1 MARAVEKKGLDLLL
15 AALAR
20 LPAGLSWRFEHLGG
34 GPLADGLKRQAK
46 ELGIAD
52 RCEWRGSA
60 TQDEVLAALR
70 RADLF
75 CLPARV
81 ARDGDRDGLPN
92 VIMEAMTQ
100 ELPVV
105 ATRVAAI
112 AEAVI
117 DGDTGLLVPPED
129 AGVLA
134 QAVAA
139 LAVDPDRRL
148 RMGRAGRRR
157 IVESFAAAPGVAR
170 LAARFGLAAAAR
182 GRLMRV
188 AFYAPLKSPDHPVPS
203 GDRRM
208 ARAFLALLQDLGH
221 ETVLASRFR
230 SLDRTGD
237 PERQRRLAALGARL
251 AARYRGSPQL
261 WFTYH
266 LYHKAPDHLGPA
278 VSRRLGIPYV
288 VAEASV
294 ARRRAEG
301 PWAAGYAASLE
312 ALAAADLV
320 LAMTRVRSRGP
331 RLRRPAGTPGDLP
344 AIPRRR
350 PLRAGPRRA
359 RPAPS
364 PARGRPGPRSRSPL
378 AARGRHD
385 AARREARLLPAA
397 GRRAGAARPPRL
409 APRRGRGRRRGG
421 RGPRAARTLR

>member
-46 ELGIAD
+46 ALGIAD

-112 AEAVI
+112 AEAVV

-129 AGVLA
+129 AGLLA

-170 LAARFGLAAAAR
+170 LAARFGLATA
-182 GRLMRV
+182 
-188 AFYAPLKSPDHPVPS
+188 
-203 GDRRM
+203 
-208 ARAFLALLQDLGH
+208 
-221 ETVLASRFR
+221 
-230 SLDRTGD
+230 
-237 PERQRRLAALGARL
+237 
-251 AARYRGSPQL
+251 
-261 WFTYH
+261 
-266 LYHKAPDHLGPA
+266 
-278 VSRRLGIPYV
+278 
-288 VAEASV
+288 
-294 ARRRAEG
+294 
-301 PWAAGYAASLE
+301 
-312 ALAAADLV
+312 
-320 LAMTRVRSRGP
+320 
-331 RLRRPAGTPGDLP
+331 
-344 AIPRRR
+344 
-350 PLRAGPRRA
+350 
-359 RPAPS
+359 
-364 PARGRPGPRSRSPL
+364 
-378 AARGRHD
+378 
-385 AARREARLLPAA
+385 REAA
-397 GRRAGAARPPRL
+397 
-409 APRRGRGRRRGG
+409 
-421 RGPRAARTLR
+421 